1 MFAMMSS
8 AVEIM
13 IDRCNWNLLLP
24 HLAAQPGAETA
35 LAGNERGPSGGA
47 TLLPVPIS
55 EERALFREWVDVRR
69 LVAHHALIV
78 RADIPIPD
86 VVTPDDEDVGFL
98 RLRERACSRNS
109 KGNDDKP
116 HNSCFDF
123 HKFELVCYLWLGRV
137 TH

>member
-35 LAGNERGPSGGA
+35 LACNERGPSGGA

-55 EERALFREWVDVRR
+55 EERALFREWVDVGR

-86 VVTPDDEDVGFL
+86 VVTP
-98 RLRERACSRNS
+98 R
-109 KGNDDKP
+109 
-116 HNSCFDF
+116 
-123 HKFELVCYLWLGRV
+123 
-137 TH
+137 

>member
-1 MFAMMSS
+1 MMSS
-8 AVEIM
+8 AVEII
-13 IDRCNWNLLLP
+13 IDRWNWNLLHP
-24 HLAAQPGAETA
+24 HLYAQPGAETA

-69 LVAHHALIV
+69 LVAHQALIV

-86 VVTPDDEDVGFL
+86 VVTPDEEDIGLL
-98 RLRERACSRNS
+98 RLRERPCSRNS
-109 KGNDDKP
+109 KGNDDNP
-116 HNSCFDF
+116 NNSCFDCS
-123 HKFELVCYLWLGRV
+123 KIELVCCSWLGRV

>member
-1 MFAMMSS
+1 MMSS

-55 EERALFREWVDVRR
+55 EERALFPELVDVRR
-69 LVAHHALIV
+69 LAAYHALV
-78 RADIPIPD
+78 VGADVPVTD
-86 VVTPDDEDVGFL
+86 VVAPDDEDVGFL

-109 KGNDDKP
+109 KSNDDKP
-116 HNSCFDF
+116 P
-123 HKFELVCYLWLGRV
+123 
-137 TH
+137 